1 MNNNMMKKRDNN
13 NNRRKEEGNIIGIIT
28 ITYSTA
34 MITMKN
40 IKYDFVLLH
49 NYNIIISIHWHY
61 SRVYIKKKESF
72 QQ

>member
-1 MNNNMMKKRDNN
+1 MNNNMMKKRDN

-49 NYNIIISIHWHY
+49 NYNIIISIHY

>member
-1 MNNNMMKKRDNN
+1 MNNNMMKKRRDN
-13 NNRRKEEGNIIGIIT
+13 NNRRKEEGNIIGIIIT

-49 NYNIIISIHWHY
+49 NYNIIISIHY

>member
-1 MNNNMMKKRDNN
+1 MNNNMMKKREIIIIEE
-13 NNRRKEEGNIIGIIT
+13 EEGNIIGIIT

-49 NYNIIISIHWHY
+49 NYNIIISIHY